1 MEALAAKEAEWVQEF
16 SLIPTVQER
25 LAAVVARAN
34 KRHSLT
40 PEEKAAT
47 ERVPGCVSAVWVV
60 GNCDAGICAFRCDA
74 ESPMVKGLV
83 ALLCDFFSGASAAAI
98 RDHECRL
105 IEELGFSATLTPTR
119 LNGVEAVQ
127 RWIKA
132 FAAGIT

>member
-1 MEALAAKEAEWVQEF
+1 MEELAAKEAEWVQEF

-25 LAAVVARAN
+25 LGAVVARAN

-40 PEEKAAT
+40 AEEKAAT
-47 ERVPGCVSAVWVV
+47 DRVPGCVSAVWVL
-60 GNCDAGICAFRCDA
+60 GNCDSGQCTFRCDA

-83 ALLCDFFSGASAAAI
+83 ALLCDFFSGSKASAI

-105 IEELGFSATLTPTR
+105 IEKLGFAATLTPTR
-119 LNGVEAVQ
+119 LNGLDAVQ

-132 FAAGIT
+132 YAAGVA